1 MPAAQIDIGPFTVRL
16 FPAALIGAMLVSL
29 WLTRRRL
36 CLPAGTLIDI
46 GLLALAGGLIGARLG
61 YVLLNLDAF
70 AADPADVLR
79 FTSGGLNW
87 HGALIGAL
95 IGLWLAARWRS
106 FDGEALLDAL
116 TPAIALVGLAA
127 WAGCWAESCGYG
139 VEVDTLARYPAYLV
153 AELPDRFGIVAP
165 RYSTQLYG
173 VVWMGLTLAAALLLM
188 RGERLK
194 GRRFWLTLA
203 LASAGMFT
211 IGFWRADPS
220 AFALGLRVDQLL
232 DALFVL
238 GGVIMALARHALTR

>member
-1 MPAAQIDIGPFTVRL
+1 MPAPQIDIGPLTLRI
-16 FPAALIGAMLVSL
+16 FPAALTGAVLASL
-29 WLTRRRL
+29 WLVQRRVRL
-36 CLPAGTLIDI
+36 PVRSLIDI
-46 GLLALAGGLIGARLG
+46 GLLALAGALIGARLG
-61 YVLLNLDAF
+61 YVLLNLEAF

-95 IGLWLAARWRS
+95 IGLWLAARWHS

-116 TPAIALVGLAA
+116 TPAIALIGLAA

-153 AELPDRFGIVAP
+153 AELPDRFGIAAP

-173 VVWMGLTLAAALLLM
+173 VAWMGLALIAALLLM
-188 RGERLK
+188 RGERLR

-203 LASAGMFT
+203 LASMGMFA

-238 GGVIMALARHALTR
+238 GGVIMALARRAPPH